1 MLVSFCL
8 TPKYWI
14 HKHHELALVGKFF
27 VLGGKLEKKKKKKE
41 EKKRKKR
48 GKEGEGGKR
57 KGR

>member
-27 VLGGKLEKKKKKKE
+27 VFVGGKLEKKKKKRKKRKRKREEKKEKE
-41 EKKRKKR
+41 EK
-48 GKEGEGGKR
+48 GK
-57 KGR
+57 